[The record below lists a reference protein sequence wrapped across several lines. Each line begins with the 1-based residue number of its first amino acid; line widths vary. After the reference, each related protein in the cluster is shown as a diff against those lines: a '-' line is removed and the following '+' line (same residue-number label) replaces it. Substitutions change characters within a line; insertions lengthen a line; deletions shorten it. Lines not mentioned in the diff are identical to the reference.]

1 MSASGTTTRDANP
14 RPATSERAEHGDA
27 APSGAIRPSA
37 DDAGAYAWH
46 HDDRSSLPSSVAILT
61 PTGRD
66 GDVAG
71 SVLARSGFAPIVCP
85 DVEALCD
92 AIEGAVGALLV
103 AEEALGERNRAR
115 LLAALDAQPSWS
127 NVPIVVLTGEEELS
141 RSIPAALQAVAARAN
156 VTLLER
162 PVRVAT
168 LVTTLRSA
176 LHARRRQFDLRD
188 HLEER
193 ERNERALR
201 EAREQAESANR
212 AKAEFLTMM
221 SHELRTPLNAIGG
234 YAQLLSLGVR
244 GPVSPEQQLDL
255 ERIDRSQRHLLS
267 LINDILNFAKI
278 EAGHVAFDIR
288 PVSLGQVLQ
297 SVEPLVMPQLRARGI
312 RYSDAA
318 LECETTV
325 RVDEEKTRQIM
336 LNLLSNAI
344 KFTPSG
350 GAIRVTCEVSEG
362 DVRVTVAD
370 SGVGI
375 AAEKL
380 DAIFE
385 PFVQLERNFSST
397 HEGTGLGLSISR
409 DLARRMG
416 GDLSVA
422 STLGQGAAFTLTL
435 PRE

>member
-1 MSASGTTTRDANP
+1 VTSAGSAVGAQP
-14 RPATSERAEHGDA
+14 PPHA
-27 APSGAIRPSA
+27 APDERPEEPSPPPA
-37 DDAGAYAWH
+37 DDAPQPW
-46 HDDRSSLPSSVAILT
+46 VALLT

-66 GDVAG
+66 AAVTQAVLGRTGFSAVAYDDMG
-71 SVLARSGFAPIVCP
+71 
-85 DVEALCD
+85 ALCA
-92 AIEGAVGALLV
+92 AIGGDEPVGAVLL
-103 AEEALGERNRAR
+103 AEEALNTADRAR
-115 LLAALDAQPSWS
+115 LLAMLDAQPSWS
-127 NVPIVVLTGEEELS
+127 NVPIVVLTGEGELS
-141 RSIPAALQAVAARAN
+141 RSIPPGLQLLAARAN

-188 HLEER
+188 QLEER
-193 ERNERALR
+193 ERKERELR

-212 AKAEFLTMM
+212 AKSEFLTMM

-278 EAGHVAFDIR
+278 EAGHVSFDVR
-288 PVSLGQVLQ
+288 PVPLSSLLQ
-297 SVEPLVMPQLRARGI
+297 SVEPLVMPQLRARDI
-312 RYSDAA
+312 HYSDAA
-318 LECETTV
+318 RDCDTTV
-325 RVDEEKTRQIM
+325 LVDEEKARQIL

-344 KFTPSG
+344 KFTPPSG
-350 GAIRVTCEVSEG
+350 TIAVTCEQG
-362 DVRVTVAD
+362 PADVRVTVTD
-370 SGVGI
+370 SGIGI

-416 GDLSVA
+416 GELEVA
-422 STLGQGAAFTLTL
+422 STVGKGAAFTLTL
-435 PRE
+435 PRDRDTPERG